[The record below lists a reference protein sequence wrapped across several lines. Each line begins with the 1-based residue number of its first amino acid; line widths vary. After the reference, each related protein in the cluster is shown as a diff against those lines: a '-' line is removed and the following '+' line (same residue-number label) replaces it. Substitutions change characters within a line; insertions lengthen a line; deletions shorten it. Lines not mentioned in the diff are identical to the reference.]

1 MSTQTEI
8 ELHES
13 GARKRPFGREA
24 LLGGGILG
32 ACVLACSFPLIVGA
46 AAGIGI
52 GLTALGVAAP
62 IAILATVA
70 LLGMVWL
77 RRRAGPT
84 VCGCGCSGGC

>member
-1 MSTQTEI
+1 MSIQTEV
-8 ELHES
+8 ELHERGS
-13 GARKRPFGREA
+13 RKRRFSREA

-32 ACVLACSFPLIVGA
+32 ACVLACSFPLLVGA

-62 IAILATVA
+62 IAIIVA
-70 LLGMVWL
+70 LALPGVVWL

-84 VCGCGCSGGC
+84 ACRCGC